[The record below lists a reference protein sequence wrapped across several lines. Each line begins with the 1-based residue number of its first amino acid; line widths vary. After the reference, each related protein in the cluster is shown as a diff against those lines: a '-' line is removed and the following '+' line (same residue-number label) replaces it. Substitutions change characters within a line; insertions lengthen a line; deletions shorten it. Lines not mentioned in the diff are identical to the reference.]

1 MKKVVLVLL
10 IMVLFPYLVE
20 AQNQQE
26 KRTIE
31 RSGDKAFLVEN
42 GLRSI
47 IDETIVIAKPKSKA
61 SIPNSLLMTKD
72 IGFGI
77 KEISVPNN
85 VKVEDFVS
93 QLIKTGEYDFVDY
106 NIYGE
111 YALYPSDDEIGNQWY
126 LESINAY
133 EAWDITTGNP
143 QIRIAVLDSG
153 VDSGHNDLSNGFDG
167 YSNLNIS
174 DGYCFPNNTTYSMP
188 FDDHGTMVAGIIGAK
203 TNNALGIA
211 GITGG
216 NYAAGTTIL
225 PYCVG
230 YYDPSVNY
238 VISAIY
244 KAVEKNARLINMS
257 LYFTNNNS
265 GLECAIDSAYNK
277 GITIICA
284 TGNNGMNNIPYPA
297 CYPNTI
303 AVGGSNLGNSVS
315 IYSNYGIGLD
325 MVAPAVNIKSTSFNN
340 GYQSYNGNSFAAP
353 QVTGVAALMLSVNPT
368 LTPIQIRDT
377 LRSTCTKLSG
387 YTYNSAGWNEEA
399 GYGLLNAQA
408 AVHAI
413 VHASKRIVGSYF
425 IDDSN
430 IYYVEDLPPTATVEW
445 SLSDSYYDANCLDQN
460 DPTQNQ
466 CTITRDYSRDMTNAT
481 LTATIKYNGDTIQ
494 TFTKTGLYAH
504 YDFKGHYTSAV
515 GSGDINY
522 THIFTI
528 KPNWT
533 YYVTSP
539 HFYGATVTYGS
550 NGATPSIWGFS
561 PTYGDLTFVST
572 DTSLPVVINVNDIDG
587 NYYQLVAF
595 PNNNPLS
602 FSYGDNSIVVSINED
617 EDSIGGL
624 CNLAWSIEIRDTT
637 TGELM
642 ATQTSTTRSAIIYTS
657 GWPKGM
663 YVVKVTVDKEVFRE
677 KILVN

>member
-1 MKKVVLVLL
+1 MKKEIL
-10 IMVLFPYLVE
+10 ILIIMAFFPYLSV

-47 IDETIVIAKPKSKA
+47 VDETIVIAKPKSKETLT
-61 SIPNSLLMTKD
+61 NSLLITKD
-72 IGFGI
+72 LGFGI
-77 KEISVPNN
+77 IEIPVPNDIR
-85 VKVEDFVS
+85 VEDYVS
-93 QLIKTGEYDFVDY
+93 YLIKSGNYEFVDY

-111 YALYPSDDEIGNQWY
+111 YALYPSDDYIGDQWY

-153 VDSGHNDLSNGFDG
+153 VDSGHNDLNNGFDG

-244 KAVEKNARLINMS
+244 KAVEKNANIINMS
-257 LYFTNNNS
+257 FTFNSGNS

-277 GITIICA
+277 GTVIICPS
-284 TGNNGMNNIPYPA
+284 GNNGVSSLQYPA

-315 IYSNYGIGLD
+315 TFSNYGEGLD
-325 MVAPAVNIKSTSFNN
+325 LIAPMISIKSTSLNN
-340 GYQSYNGNSFAAP
+340 GYQSYSGTSYAAP
-353 QVTGVAALMLSVNPT
+353 QVAGAAALMLSVNPT
-368 LTPIQIRDT
+368 LTPAQIRDT
-377 LRSTCTKLSG
+377 LRSSCTQLPG
-387 YTYNSAGWNEEA
+387 YTYNSAGWNEKT
-399 GYGLLNAQA
+399 GFGLLNAYA
-408 AVHAI
+408 AVHA
-413 VHASKRIVGSYF
+413 VAYASKRIVGPSF
-425 IDDSN
+425 IDDCN
-430 IYYVEDLPPTATVEW
+430 TYYVEDLPPTATVEW
-445 SLSDSYYDANCLDQN
+445 SLSDSYYNANCLDQD
-460 DPTQNQ
+460 DPFQNQ

-504 YDFKGHYTSAV
+504 YDFRGHYTSAV

-587 NYYQLVAF
+587 NYYQLFAF

-602 FSYGDNSIVVSINED
+602 ISYGDNSIIVSINED
-617 EDSIGGL
+617 EDPIVGL
-624 CNLAWSIEIRDTT
+624 CNLPWSIEIRDAT

-663 YVVKVTVDKEVFRE
+663 YAVKVIIGKEVLTE
-677 KILVN
+677 KVLVK